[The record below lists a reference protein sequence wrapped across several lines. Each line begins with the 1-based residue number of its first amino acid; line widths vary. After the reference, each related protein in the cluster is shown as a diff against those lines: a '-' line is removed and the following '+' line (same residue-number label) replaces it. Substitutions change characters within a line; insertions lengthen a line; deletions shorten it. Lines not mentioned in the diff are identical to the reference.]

1 MSLFKVTLFKEYLE
15 STEKVMMVVNISDYN
30 ACKVMDKRGTG
41 DSDSDEEPP
50 PLLPPPLLDCT
61 VPTMAVLASNAER
74 TTLAV
79 LASNAERTA
88 LAILAEQLAKER

>member
-15 STEKVMMVVNISDYN
+15 STEKVMVVNISDYN

-50 PLLPPPLLDCT
+50 PLLDCT
-61 VPTMAVLASNAER
+61 GRIVPTMAVLARNAER

>member
-30 ACKVMDKRGTG
+30 ACKVMDKCGTG

-50 PLLPPPLLDCT
+50 PLLDCT
-61 VPTMAVLASNAER
+61 GRIVPTM
-74 TTLAV
+74 AV